1 MTECGHCKHAEWD
14 YDDFNFGGPVRQW
27 FLAGC
32 RKEVEDPDSCEG
44 YEELDDKEEERN

>member
-1 MTECGHCKHAEWD
+1 MPDCRYCKYADWD
-14 YDDFNFGGPVRQW
+14 YDDFFFGGPVRQW
-27 FLAGC
+27 FLVGC